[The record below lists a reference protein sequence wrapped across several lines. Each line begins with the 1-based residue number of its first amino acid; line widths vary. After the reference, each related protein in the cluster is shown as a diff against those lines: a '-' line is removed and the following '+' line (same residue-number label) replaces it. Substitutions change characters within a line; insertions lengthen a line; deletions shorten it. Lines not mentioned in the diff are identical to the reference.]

1 MVVLKDVTIHG
12 VFGYIMVIVV
22 SIVRY
27 ICDMYCIVYKNF
39 VTQGCKITH
48 EWYDIYI
55 YIYISLCVYFMNCMY
70 WMVHEHM
77 I

>member
-39 VTQGCKITH
+39 VTHGCKITH

-55 YIYISLCVYFMNCMY
+55 YIYIYLCVCVFYEFY
-70 WMVHEHM
+70 VSDGT
-77 I
+77 

>member
-55 YIYISLCVYFMNCMY
+55 YISLCMCVFYELY
-70 WMVHEHM
+70 VSDGT
-77 I
+77 

>member
-1 MVVLKDVTIHG
+1 MVVLKDVT
-12 VFGYIMVIVV
+12 Y
-22 SIVRY
+22 SIERY

-55 YIYISLCVYFMNCMY
+55 YIYIYLCMCVFYELY
-70 WMVHEHM
+70 VSDGT
-77 I
+77 